1 MSGKALLE
9 CEGVRL
15 AYRTGRR
22 ALEILKGASLA
33 VREGECLAVTGLSG
47 AGKSTLL
54 NVLGGLSRPDAGTV
68 RFDGRDLYAMGERER
83 SRFRAKELGFV
94 FQSYHLLPEM
104 TIAENVAMAGL
115 SLPGGWLRGRA
126 LKERAEDLLR
136 RVGLGARLAHRPNEL
151 SGGEQQRAALARALM
166 NHPRLLL
173 ADEPT
178 GNLDATTGEEVL
190 KALFALRGS
199 EGLTVVMVTHN
210 EDIAARCTR
219 RVRMAEG
226 RIEGGAE

>member
-1 MSGKALLE
+1 MSAACLE
-9 CEGVRL
+9 CRGVEL
-15 AYRTGRR
+15 SYRTGQRV
-22 ALEILKGASLA
+22 LPILRGVDLA
-33 VREGECLAVTGLSG
+33 VSEGECLAITGLSG

-54 NVLGGLSRPDAGTV
+54 NVLGGLCRPDAGTV
-68 RFDGRDLYAMGERER
+68 GWLGRDVYRMRERER
-83 SRFRAKELGFV
+83 SRWRAREVGFV

-104 TIAENVAMAGL
+104 TIEENVVLAGL
-115 SLPGGWLRGRA
+115 NLPGAWCRGRA
-126 LKERAEDLLR
+126 LRERAAALLD
-136 RVGLGARLAHRPNEL
+136 RVGLAERRAHRPNEL

-190 KALFALRGS
+190 RCLFELRES

-210 EDIAARCTR
+210 EDLAGRCSR
-219 RVRMAEG
+219 RVRMEGG
-226 RIEGGAE
+226 RIA